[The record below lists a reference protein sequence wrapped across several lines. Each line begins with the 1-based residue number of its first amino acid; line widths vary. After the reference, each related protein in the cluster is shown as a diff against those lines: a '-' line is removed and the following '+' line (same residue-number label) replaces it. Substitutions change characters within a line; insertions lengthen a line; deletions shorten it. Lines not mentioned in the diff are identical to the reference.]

1 MSSIPSRRRVRAL
14 VIVAGAIAAL
24 VVVVWRM
31 LAPPASPP
39 EYVDPRPDEAAD
51 GYAIITHSIFIEAAP
66 ERVLEWSNDPERR
79 LEDLVRF
86 ENFPAVVSTEPLV
99 GEWQPGRRE
108 GDRRRVEF
116 ADGNYLAEQVLID
129 SPERFRYMI
138 WGFTSPQ
145 RFAVQ
150 HGVAEFGYAAENGGT
165 RVTWEYTFLPT
176 AEILRP
182 AVESFLTSTMSPM
195 MRATLAAMRDGV
207 EGAVGSTKQASA

>member
-1 MSSIPSRRRVRAL
+1 MMAMSPTPSRRRVRAL
-14 VIVAGAIAAL
+14 VIVAGAIAVL
-24 VVVVWRM
+24 GVVVWRV

-39 EYVDPRPDEAAD
+39 EYVDARPDEAAD
-51 GYAIITHSIFIEAAP
+51 GYASVTHSVFIGAAP
-66 ERVLEWSNDPERR
+66 EQVWEWSNDPDRR
-79 LEDLVRF
+79 LEDLVQF

-99 GEWQPGRRE
+99 GEWQPGERV

-116 ADGNYLAEQVLID
+116 ADGNYLAEEVLID

-145 RFAVQ
+145 RFVVQ
-150 HGVAEFGYAAENGGT
+150 HGIAEFGYAAENGGT
-165 RVTWEYTFLPT
+165 RVTWVYTFLPT

-182 AVESFLTSTMSPM
+182 AVESFLASTMSPM

-207 EGAVGSTKQASA
+207 EGAVG